1 MSLNESFIKYKIS
14 EKSENPLDLIFFDAL
29 FRNIVVQH
37 FKKHVRKFIKR
48 VTPLKWSILNNTNSL
63 IAIVSESDPTSSKL
77 TIKDWIIGIY
87 CRNKI
92 KKTTFS
98 TNKDVI
104 YIRGEDFY
112 WTYDTIDNKRYFLY
126 VLQNG

>member
-77 TIKDWIIGIY
+77 TIKD
-87 CRNKI
+87 
-92 KKTTFS
+92 
-98 TNKDVI
+98 
-104 YIRGEDFY
+104 
-112 WTYDTIDNKRYFLY
+112 
-126 VLQNG
+126 